1 MGGTTGGMPMTSD
14 GATSGMPFDPAEI
27 DSPAAFADL
36 LTEARLR
43 AGMSIRDVSRRTEVP
58 VSTLGGYFGGR
69 HLPPPNRPEAL
80 RELLAAIRV
89 PEKDHDRWLAALRRA
104 AKGRRTPAPTVS
116 TPYPGLRPYGTD
128 DAATFFGRERA
139 TADLTR
145 LVHRARTE
153 SDTPLVVVTGA
164 SGSGKSSLLRA
175 GLAPALTGWHV
186 VVLEVG
192 DDPAGSLD
200 RIPDPAE
207 DAVGLCLVVDQAERL
222 WSTTDAMGRAEFL
235 ERLTAWAR
243 PTSAAAPP
251 DDAPPRPTRPRVAV
265 IGLRADFYAQ
275 AAEHE
280 TLRTALQTSHYIVAP
295 LTATEL
301 AEVIVEPAKLA
312 GATVSPDLVAVI
324 VEECMA
330 SSGGGAS
337 FLPHLAHCLSRMWT
351 KRRGGELTLAMYRD
365 CGGLRTVMRESAE
378 SAWQTLS
385 EDRRPLAR
393 RLLLAMVQI
402 DPELPTTSR
411 AIALDPLSPGERD
424 ILAAFTEARV
434 VTVSEDSA
442 SLSHETLIAAW
453 PRLREWIEE
462 DHERLTLVRSLE
474 REAGEWSSSGRDEDL
489 LLRGSRLVAFEDLAE
504 SGQTYIGATESEFLA
519 ASRVVAD
526 RAEQARR
533 RRERQTTALLVAASV
548 LALAAIVAVIGYVT
562 ANRNL
567 GLERDAAASRQL
579 AVLASQAGESNQSA
593 GIGLALSALR
603 TADTLEARSA
613 LISTSLLGEV
623 TRFAG
628 PVGHRVVAT
637 SPDGTVMAVAGADRS
652 ILLYDASGE
661 ALTEMGSVAAPG
673 GDGDIVFALE
683 FSPDGRTLA
692 SGGTGGVVRLVDVSD
707 PRAPAAGP
715 EVGTDGTVY
724 ALAWS
729 GGSDLLAGTQNPNV
743 LRWRHEGDTLTPLA
757 PLPTESAVLAL
768 ATRSSTVAAG
778 DEGGV
783 VTLWTVDGNDATETA
798 RASIGAGGIP
808 AVAIEDSG
816 DLLVGGRD
824 RILRRIPVG
833 EDLGEATELLRF
845 GSWVNAI
852 ATTEGFVAAGSSDS
866 TVRVLRSADDTTGS
880 ELPFAAP
887 VTAVRPLAQSRLAVS
902 LTNGE
907 THVVDLSRARVF
919 PGPGNVFTTR
929 YSADGERLLVV
940 PGTVNRA
947 SVYDTSVP
955 GEPSL
960 LTTIEGDDE
969 AGFHGVGA
977 ISPDG
982 GLVVVARRDGVVL
995 GFDLTG
1001 AGEPR
1006 RVFSLPVSDQMPEQ
1020 LAFSPSGGYFVVGG
1034 DDQQV
1039 HVVSLVGGEAVVEAS
1054 LDGPDN
1060 YVLGVAIAPDDST
1073 IAAASLD
1080 GSLHRWARSDEG
1092 WEAIAPIE
1100 VGSQLLTVAFHPDG
1114 DLLAASGT
1122 DRIVRVWDVRD
1133 PGAPEL
1139 LEELAGP
1146 DNEVYQLGY
1155 SREGE
1160 LAAASLDQTV
1170 TTWSST
1176 GSGADVSHVKEFV
1189 LRPGSGAL
1197 FAVDWRPGG
1206 DELVAGGVDGAVH
1219 IWDTDLAQIRDQV
1232 CGGGGDLLGPDEWE
1246 RLVGGLE
1253 FRPPCG

>member
-1 MGGTTGGMPMTSD
+1 MSRERQTSD
-14 GATSGMPFDPAEI
+14 VRFDPTEI
-27 DSPAAFADL
+27 DSPTAFAEL
-36 LTEARLR
+36 LTEARLN

-69 HLPPPNRPEAL
+69 HLPPPNRPDAL
-80 RELLAAIRV
+80 RELLAAIGV
-89 PEKDHDRWLAALRRA
+89 PEEDHDRWLAALRRA
-104 AKGRRTPAPTVS
+104 ARGRRASAPSVS

-128 DAATFFGRERA
+128 DAATFFGRDRA
-139 TADLTR
+139 TEDLTR
-145 LVHRARTE
+145 LVHRAHTE
-153 SDTPLVVVTGA
+153 SDLPLVVVTGA

-175 GLAPALTGWHV
+175 GLAPSLQGWQV
-186 VVLEVG
+186 VVMEVG
-192 DDPAGSLD
+192 EDPSSGLD
-200 RIPDPAE
+200 RIPEPPEGAQ
-207 DAVGLCLVVDQAERL
+207 GTCLVVDQAERL
-222 WSTTDAMGRAEFL
+222 WSTTDAQQRADFL
-235 ERLTAWAR
+235 ERLMAWV
-243 PTSAAAPP
+243 
-251 DDAPPRPTRPRVAV
+251 RPTRTASPLDGGGPRVTQSPRVAV
-265 IGLRADFYAQ
+265 VGMRADFYAQ

-280 TLRTALQTSHYIVAP
+280 ALRTALQTSHYIVAP

-301 AEVIVEPAKLA
+301 AEVIVEPARIA
-312 GATVSPDLVAVI
+312 GAGVSPDLVAAI
-324 VEECMA
+324 VDQCQT
-330 SSGGGAS
+330 SSRGGAS
-337 FLPHLAHCLSRMWT
+337 FLPHVAHCLSRMWA
-351 KRRGGELTLAMYRD
+351 KRRGGELNLAMYQD
-365 CGGLRTVMRESAE
+365 CGGIRTVMRESAE
-378 SAWQTLS
+378 GAWQSLAQ
-385 EDRRPLAR
+385 DRRPLAR
-393 RLLLAMVQI
+393 RLLLAMVQT

-411 AIALDPLSPGERD
+411 AIVLDPLSPAERD
-424 ILAAFTEARV
+424 ILDAFAEARV
-434 VTVSEDSA
+434 VTLVEDSA
-442 SLSHETLIAAW
+442 SLSHEALIAAW

-474 REAGEWSSSGRDEDL
+474 REAGEWSASGRDEDL
-489 LLRGSRLVAFEDLAE
+489 LLRGSRLVAFEDLAA
-504 SGQTYIGATESEFLA
+504 SGQTYLGATESEFLA

-526 RAEQARR
+526 RAEEARR

-593 GIGLALSALR
+593 GIGLALAALR

-637 SPDGTVMAVAGADRS
+637 SPDETVMAVAGADSS
-652 ILLYDASGE
+652 ILLYDVSGE
-661 ALTEMGSVAAPG
+661 TITEIGSVAAPG
-673 GDGDIVFALE
+673 TDGDVVFAIK

-692 SGGTGGVVRLVDVSD
+692 AGGTAGVVRLVDVSD
-707 PRAPAAGP
+707 LGAPATGP
-715 EVGTDGTVY
+715 ELVTDGTVY

-729 GGSDLLAGTQNPNV
+729 GESVLLAGTQNPNV
-743 LRWRHEGDTLTPLA
+743 LRWRRDGDAFTPTDPLA
-757 PLPTESAVLAL
+757 TDGAVLAL
-768 ATRSSTVAAG
+768 ATRGASVAAG

-783 VTLWTVDGNDATETA
+783 VTLWTVEGDDAVETG
-798 RASIGAGGIP
+798 RANIGAGGIP

-824 RILRRIPVG
+824 RILRRVPVSDG
-833 EDLGEATELLRF
+833 LGEPTELYRF

-852 ATTEGFVAAGSSDS
+852 TAADGFVAAGSSDS
-866 TVRVLRSADDTTGS
+866 TVRVLRSPDDTTGS
-880 ELPFAAP
+880 ELRFSAP
-887 VTAVRPLAQSRLAVS
+887 VTGVQPLAQSRLAVS

-907 THVVDLSRARVF
+907 THVIDLSRALIF

-955 GEPSL
+955 EEPQL
-960 LTTIEGDDE
+960 LATLEGDEE

-982 GLVVVARRDGVVL
+982 GLAVVARRDGVVL
-995 GFDLTG
+995 GFDVTG
-1001 AGEPR
+1001 SGGPR
-1006 RVFSLPVSDQMPEQ
+1006 RVFSLPVTDQLPEQ
-1020 LAFSPSGGYFVVGG
+1020 LAFSPSGAYFVVGG

-1054 LDGPDN
+1054 LGGPTN
-1060 YVLGVAIAPDDST
+1060 YVLGVAISPDGST

-1080 GSLHRWARSDEG
+1080 GSLHRWVRSGNG
-1092 WEAIAPIE
+1092 WEELAPIE
-1100 VGSQLLTVAFHPDG
+1100 VGSQLLTVAFHPEG
-1114 DLLAASGT
+1114 GLLAASGT

-1133 PGAPEL
+1133 PAAPEPV
-1139 LEELAGP
+1139 EELTGP

-1170 TTWSST
+1170 TTWST
-1176 GSGADVSHVKEFV
+1176 VGSGSDVSHVKEFV

-1197 FAVDWRPGG
+1197 YAVDWRPGG
-1206 DELVAGGVDGAVH
+1206 DELVAGGVDGSVH
-1219 IWDTDLAQIRDQV
+1219 IWDTEIGQIRERV
-1232 CGGGGDLLGPDEWE
+1232 CGGGGDLIGPDEWE

-1253 FRPPCG
+1253 FRAPCE